1 MLAQLLEQL
10 IGSQSLAG
18 SVERWI
24 VLRRFNLVGIAIV
37 ALWLLSPLGGQS
49 SLRILSII
57 SSNTISQKAVL
68 YFITSFEMATSDVF
82 DTVFEIA
89 DAVKSSGTAVSSI
102 LSASLLASNAV
113 LVSPI
118 DQWNNVKTPR
128 IDQMSPF
135 NTEYP
140 RILEFQ

>member
-10 IGSQSLAG
+10 IGSQSRAG

-135 NTEYP
+135 NTDYP